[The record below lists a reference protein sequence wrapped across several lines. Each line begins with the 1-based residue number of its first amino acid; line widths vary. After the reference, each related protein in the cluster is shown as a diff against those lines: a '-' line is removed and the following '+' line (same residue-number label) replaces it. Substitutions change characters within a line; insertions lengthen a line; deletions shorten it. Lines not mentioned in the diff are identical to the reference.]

1 MSKNDQVWQS
11 WKEWKISL
19 YKWHTFWMAPFE
31 WSNLFFDFDIVLYQE
46 KVTYEKFSH
55 NLILEIQIVW
65 RISAF

>member
-1 MSKNDQVWQS
+1 MKNFIIQVTYF
-11 WKEWKISL
+11 L
-19 YKWHTFWMAPFE
+19 NGPM
-31 WSNLFFDFDIVLYQE
+31 SNLFFDFDIVLYQE